1 MPSADN
7 TDTTGHAVDSTE
19 QLLALELAMATL
31 RRRIHDVNDRLYREL
46 RLRGVSL

>member
-1 MPSADN
+1 MPSADDTERA
-7 TDTTGHAVDSTE
+7 TDPVE
-19 QLLALELAMATL
+19 QLLALELAVATL